1 MTGWC
6 QVGTRRSHWDKPKTT
21 SNKLK
26 QTQLKMLKIL
36 KPTTRTQIKTIHTT
50 NVSLNKPDK
59 CKQTHKKYDSNKRK
73 LKQTKSNAGGLHL
86 KSTSGPTGFLV
97 SVRGAYQTNQKTN
110 SHKLNSNKLNQT
122 QTNAGKIKGGL
133 HLKSTSGLTS
143 FLVSVM
149 WGRTG
154 CGRWCCA
161 A

>member
-97 SVRGAYQTNQKTN
+97 SVRGAYQTNQKTQQTHTN
-110 SHKLNSNKLNQT
+110 ST
-122 QTNAGKIKGGL
+122 QTNSTKLKRTQAKSMAGC
-133 HLKSTSGLTS
+133 TSS
-143 FLVSVM
+143 
-149 WGRTG
+149 RQ
-154 CGRWCCA
+154 A
-161 A
+161 D